1 MPLEKIPRR
10 LYHRTYKDRAFAIL
24 DSCFIPGHHTANAFV
39 YFADREVG
47 PGENVPGVRSD
58 RPVEVVVNTLAALR
72 QGAGLFYSRS
82 EGVLCRESISGST
95 ILYIRDTKTDEI
107 LWSGADGPE
116 EQEEEE
122 NAPHV
127 EEAESSGSMVIDA
140 VGPLQE
146 VQEEPDVDADV
157 IEVSPSGRNRLTE
170 GQLQVV
176 PDEGVATRST
186 APATQA
192 PRPGWKRGITQIQCV
207 NCGKLRLEGQHKCF
221 HCGYYVTRG
230 ATQSAFRMWMA
241 RERSHVLDALAEQFG
256 KGLWEMDAA
265 KIRQAAGTH
274 DLRGQQS
281 VDGRAI
287 MLARQNLKGITK
299 HGYTSMVDKFDQ
311 DDTYAIHAIKGGWTR
326 RRLTIQDCVACAY
339 LPNQGRSREQRELG
353 YGSNKAWENKK
364 VNHEGLARMAFFDKN
379 ADDLVL
385 AGLIDDPNL
394 EPMGYAWL
402 GNFMGVKEFARIIR
416 VTRAVSHILTFTEG
430 IIGIPDFDEEEHL
443 AVFLA
448 EILSEN
454 YGGAKETCRKMKES
468 AEASRAAQAR
478 ADARKASQNAPVM
491 GRPIVTRIV
500 AGRGATTLGRRTT
513 GIPQVPGVTASGRI
527 KDPGGARGVA
537 IRSTPVDLGATT
549 IEIAAG
555 EA

>member
-1 MPLEKIPRR
+1 M
-10 LYHRTYKDRAFAIL
+10 
-24 DSCFIPGHHTANAFV
+24 
-39 YFADREVG
+39 
-47 PGENVPGVRSD
+47 
-58 RPVEVVVNTLAALR
+58 AA
-72 QGAGLFYSRS
+72 
-82 EGVLCRESISGST
+82 
-95 ILYIRDTKTDEI
+95 
-107 LWSGADGPE
+107 ADGPE
-116 EQEEEE
+116 GQEEEE

-127 EEAESSGSMVIDA
+127 EEAESSGSMVVEA

-146 VQEEPDVDADV
+146 VQEEPGVEHEEAPLVKEEFDVPILEEVESTVPELPPLHVRFNTDADV

-192 PRPGWKRGITQIQCV
+192 PRPGWKREITQIQCV

-287 MLARQNLKGITK
+287 MLARQNLKGIMK

-478 ADARKASQNAPVM
+478 ADARKASQNAPRY
-491 GRPIVTRIV
+491 GEADRDTN
-500 AGRGATTLGRRTT
+500 RGWSWSDNSWSQDDWHSSSSWRDRQWQDQGSWWS
-513 GIPQVPGVTASGRI
+513 SGS
-527 KDPGGARGVA
+527 
-537 IRSTPVDLGATT
+537 RSTEHSRGPWRYDHRDRSW
-549 IEIAAG
+549 
-555 EA
+555 